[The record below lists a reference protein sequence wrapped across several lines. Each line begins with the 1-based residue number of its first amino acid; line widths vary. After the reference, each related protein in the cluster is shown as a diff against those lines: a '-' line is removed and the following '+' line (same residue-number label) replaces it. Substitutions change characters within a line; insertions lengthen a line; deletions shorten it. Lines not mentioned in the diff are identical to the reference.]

1 MTLRAATRPRGFT
14 LLELLLVVAI
24 IALASAVAA
33 LALPDPAAT
42 RLEREAVRLAAIL
55 ESARVLARAQGVPV
69 RWRPGPPP
77 ATPAAGTEPVTPDDF
92 HFEGLPEG
100 HDLPRRWSDAD
111 LSGRIAVQ
119 IEGRPAR
126 LVLGPE
132 PVIPPQRVTLQL
144 DERRVTLATDG
155 LAPFV
160 VVPDEAPAR

>member
-1 MTLRAATRPRGFT
+1 M
-14 LLELLLVVAI
+14 
-24 IALASAVAA
+24 
-33 LALPDPAAT
+33 
-42 RLEREAVRLAAIL
+42 
-55 ESARVLARAQGVPV
+55 
-69 RWRPGPPP
+69 
-77 ATPAAGTEPVTPDDF
+77 TPDDF

-119 IEGRPAR
+119 VEGRPAR

-132 PVIPPQRVTLQL
+132 PVIPLQL
-144 DERRVTLATDG
+144 DDSRGTLATDG